1 MQTGNIQR
9 GQKVC
14 FHLYGGQHG
23 IVLAVHG
30 EQKPETI
37 TTLGGGIMVTGGNAH
52 LDIVFAD
59 HYSKMVPESIVRG
72 VQWDVSEEIATEDE
86 IAEAITNADTAI
98 AVTIKAT
105 AEKEQRLKE
114 ERESLPSKYPFL
126 QTFKDAGNVG
136 GRVLASKNIKRELAH
151 VFPGHKFSVKSR
163 VYSGGN
169 SIDVAWVDGPT
180 VKAVE
185 DVVSKYEEGHF
196 NGMEDIYEYNHSSF
210 PDVFGGSKYVFAN
223 RNMSNEKEIEMAKK
237 YGFDVHID
245 DYRMI
250 DIATEK
256 ELVQDDRDRIHR
268 MVCETDYYVR
278 PENTIVEAAITV
290 SGVVVRKNDEKD
302 GIEILFGKK
311 PSDDVLDAV
320 REHGFRFS
328 FQFGKIWWAKFTQ
341 EKWTFAQSLIAK
353 G

>member
-1 MQTGNIQR
+1 
-9 GQKVC
+9 
-14 FHLYGGQHG
+14 
-23 IVLAVHG
+23 
-30 EQKPETI
+30 
-37 TTLGGGIMVTGGNAH
+37 MVTGGNAH
-52 LDIVFAD
+52 MDIVFAD

-72 VQWDVSEEIATEDE
+72 LQWDVSEEIATEDE
-86 IAEAITNADTAI
+86 IVEAIINADTAI

-151 VFPGHKFSVKSR
+151 VFPGHKFSLKSR

-185 DVVSKYEEGHF
+185 DVVGKYEEGHF

-278 PENTIVEAAITV
+278 PE
-290 SGVVVRKNDEKD
+290 
-302 GIEILFGKK
+302 ILSWKRQLLCPVLWFARTMKK
-311 PSDDVLDAV
+311 MASKSSLARNRPTMYLDAV